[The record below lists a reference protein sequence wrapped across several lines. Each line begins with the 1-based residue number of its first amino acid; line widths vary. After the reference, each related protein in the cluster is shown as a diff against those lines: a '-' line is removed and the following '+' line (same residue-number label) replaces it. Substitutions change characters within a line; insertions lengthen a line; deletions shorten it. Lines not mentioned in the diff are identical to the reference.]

1 MRKMT
6 EWLEL
11 TANWFGRK
19 TIPGIFHTSLLESNL
34 REQETV
40 RK

>member
-1 MRKMT
+1 MKKMT
-6 EWLEL
+6 EWLEH

-19 TIPGIFHTSLLESNL
+19 TISGIFHTSLLEHNL
-34 REQETV
+34 KEQETV